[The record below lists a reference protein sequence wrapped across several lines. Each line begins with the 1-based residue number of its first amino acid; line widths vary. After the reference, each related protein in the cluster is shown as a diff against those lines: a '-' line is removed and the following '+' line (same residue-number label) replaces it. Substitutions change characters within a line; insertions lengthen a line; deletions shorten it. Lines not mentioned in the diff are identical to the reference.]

1 MSQAYHGQPW
11 TPALPSSSSSFLGK
25 DSLVFLV
32 VLVQMWSL
40 LVSVLKPHILSIKV
54 IVVSK
59 LPPSLTNHPP
69 CSRIHHFLSMMCH
82 SCPVF
87 SPLQSFLTMARKFI
101 WSFSQQMPLS
111 WLNQPW
117 STFRIKSKGRTI
129 GSTLVLEYSKNS
141 VSKLYTLLSLLGY
154 LSLLFVG
161 HPSLP
166 PSSSRS
172 NIPSQWAL
180 KALLF
185 HKDPSLTD

>member
-1 MSQAYHGQPW
+1 
-11 TPALPSSSSSFLGK
+11 
-25 DSLVFLV
+25 
-32 VLVQMWSL
+32 
-40 LVSVLKPHILSIKV
+40 
-54 IVVSK
+54 
-59 LPPSLTNHPP
+59 
-69 CSRIHHFLSMMCH
+69 
-82 SCPVF
+82 
-87 SPLQSFLTMARKFI
+87 
-101 WSFSQQMPLS
+101 MPLS

-117 STFRIKSKGRTI
+117 ATFRIKSKGRTI